1 MPKEFDEDATALRQS
16 HVSHEANRA
25 VPAKLPGTAIVIVQG
40 PYAILGHAVAPRGS
54 SDRGAQ
60 SEATLAKPGLAAKMR
75 DARKVLLQLLFAT
88 AGQWDAIMTSTG
100 IKID

>member
-1 MPKEFDEDATALRQS
+1 
-16 HVSHEANRA
+16 
-25 VPAKLPGTAIVIVQG
+25 
-40 PYAILGHAVAPRGS
+40 
-54 SDRGAQ
+54 
-60 SEATLAKPGLAAKMR
+60 MR